1 MDWRDELANK
11 LISIQKSDGS
21 WVNTN
26 NRWWE
31 ADPVLVTSYL
41 SLIHIWAYSSLLAAS
56 RAIMHTAV
64 L

>member
-31 ADPVLVTSYL
+31 ADPVLVTSYCV
-41 SLIHIWAYSSLLAAS
+41 LALEQLYHS
-56 RAIMHTAV
+56 IPR
-64 L
+64 